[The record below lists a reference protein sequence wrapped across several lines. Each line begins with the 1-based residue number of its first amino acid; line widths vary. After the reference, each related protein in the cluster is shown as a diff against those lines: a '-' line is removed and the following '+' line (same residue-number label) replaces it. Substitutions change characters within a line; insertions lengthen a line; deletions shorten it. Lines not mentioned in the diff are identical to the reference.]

1 MKKILVALFLLFS
14 LNANAWLLIEPYI
27 GGDIGT
33 KSEITPWIPPTE
45 IEYNGFI
52 YGGRLGFVW
61 KILMLGVDMSGMS
74 GNVNISDSGGEVE
87 ESATKSSFGAFAGV
101 NIDLT
106 AIGLRAWVSY
116 FFSNK
121 LSAEEYFNTEL
132 KGNGWGIGAGITL
145 IKFLGI
151 NFEYRGN
158 SFDEL
163 TSNGGNATIDY
174 KPSEFVI
181 SLSVPLLNLF

>member
-1 MKKILVALFLLFS
+1 MKKILVALFLLLSF
-14 LNANAWLLIEPYI
+14 NANAWLLVEPYI
-27 GGDIGT
+27 GYDIGT
-33 KSEITPWIPPTE
+33 KSEITPSNPPAE
-45 IEYNGFI
+45 LEYNGFI

-74 GNVNISDSGGEVE
+74 GTATTTSTGIEIDKDV
-87 ESATKSSFGAFAGV
+87 TKSSFGAFAGV
-101 NIDLT
+101 NVDLT

-121 LSAEEYFNTEL
+121 LSFEDNTEL
-132 KGNGWGIGAGITL
+132 KGNGWGIGLGITL

-163 TSNGGNATIDY
+163 TSDLGNATVEY

-181 SLSVPLLNLF
+181 SLSVPLNLF